1 MLRPLFL
8 DLLSPFSLLSSA
20 NSVVIFLVV
29 IANLD
34 SDLTRKIIGA
44 AIEVHRLLGPGL
56 LESAYEE
63 CLCKELTL
71 RGIGHERQKPVPV
84 VYKGVK
90 LECGY
95 RIDILVER
103 RIVVELKAIEQ
114 IAPIHEAVVLTY
126 LKLSRNRVGLLINF
140 HVPVL
145 KEGVRRYIWKERK
158 ELTTETAEVSREN
171 GESPDTHHA

>member
-1 MLRPLFL
+1 MKP
-8 DLLSPFSLLSSA
+8 SPD
-20 NSVVIFLVV
+20 I
-29 IANLD
+29 
-34 SDLTRKIIGA
+34 DLTHKIIGA

-71 RGIGHERQKPVPV
+71 RGLVHERQKPVPV
-84 VYKGVK
+84 IYKGVK

-95 RIDILVER
+95 RIDILVEH
-103 RIVVELKAIEQ
+103 RIVVELKSIEQ
-114 IAPIHEAVVLTY
+114 MAPVHEAVLLTY
-126 LKLSRNRVGLLINF
+126 LKLSGNRVGLLINF

-158 ELTTETAEVSREN
+158 EPTTELAEVSRDK
-171 GESPDTHHA
+171 GDFWDIHHA

>member
-1 MLRPLFL
+1 MNSIL
-8 DLLSPFSLLSSA
+8 DA
-20 NSVVIFLVV
+20 
-29 IANLD
+29 
-34 SDLTRKIIGA
+34 DLTRRIIGA

-63 CLCKELTL
+63 CLCRELSL
-71 RGIGHERQKPVPV
+71 RGILFERQKPIPV
-84 VYKGVK
+84 VYKDVK

-95 RIDILVER
+95 RIDILVEH

-126 LKLSRNRVGLLINF
+126 LKLSGNRVGLLINF

-145 KEGVRRYIWKERK
+145 KEGVRRYICKEK
-158 ELTTETAEVSREN
+158 QDLTTELAEVSREN
-171 GESPDTHHA
+171 GDFPDTDHA